1 MLRLLLHSY
10 GTHCDHILWHLMA
23 TMTAVAPP
31 VDCLWQFGSSFYRC
45 RCKLRGP
52 QNIISPT
59 PHSLLKYTRVMAN
72 GLLRKRATT
81 TTTTKTCCRWKIIP
95 LCVCVFSEE
104 KCVTKRPFCWL
115 VAHFCQMNEVLEM
128 CVGGRYSHAP

>member
-1 MLRLLLHSY
+1 MLGLLLLHSY

-23 TMTAVAPP
+23 TMTTVAPP

-52 QNIISPT
+52 QNIIPLSSPS
-59 PHSLLKYTRVMAN
+59 PSH
-72 GLLRKRATT
+72 
-81 TTTTKTCCRWKIIP
+81 IP
-95 LCVCVFSEE
+95 ESYGKWTFVEKSNNSNNNENMLQVENYPSVCVFSVE

-115 VAHFCQMNEVLEM
+115 VNEVLEM
-128 CVGGRYSHAP
+128 CVTGRYSHAP